1 MKRPSV
7 RTLLFGCLLPSLVLA
22 ATPSTPPPVTQGVM
36 TYYWDGTKSVAVT
49 AGNPLPVTGGGGG
62 GGSVTQGTTPWVD
75 DITQWANVALGA
87 PSNYG
92 TSPGAVTVPGVNAA
106 ITQSVLPTGAATSA
120 NQTTEIGSLATIATN
135 TGASIPAGSA
145 VIGKVGIDQT
155 TPGTTNGV
163 QTLTGSTTAV
173 TQATAS
179 SLNAT
184 VVGAGTAGT
193 ANANP
198 VTVQGIA
205 GMTKLLVT
213 PDSVALPA
221 NQSVNLAQINGTST
235 ASLMV
240 PASTAPVTATNPA
253 LTVDLRPDSP
263 GIIALGPATIANS
276 VPVIPSSQYPG
287 NATAA
292 AVPVT
297 ATATGTTAATVAT
310 IPAVA
315 GKTAYVCGF
324 TITSDATALAVGTAV
339 VSGTISGSL
348 SYLQGISAVTSG
360 AGNLTQ
366 SFNPCI
372 PASAANT
379 AIVVTSAAA
388 GTGGNTIVNAQ
399 GYYL

>member
-62 GGSVTQGTTPWVD
+62 GSVTQGTTPWVD

-92 TSPGAVTVPGVNAA
+92 TSPGAVTVPGVNAFVTSSA
-106 ITQSVLPTGAATSA
+106 LPTGAATSA

>member
-62 GGSVTQGTTPWVD
+62 GGSVTQGTIPWVVSGQGTAGSAATGVVTVQG
-75 DITQWANVALGA
+75 IASGTALGISA
-87 PSNYG
+87 
-92 TSPGAVTVPGVNAA
+92 TSLP
-106 ITQSVLPTGAATSA
+106 LPTGAATSA

-135 TGASIPAGSA
+135 TGASVPAGAA

>member
-1 MKRPSV
+1 MR
-7 RTLLFGCLLPSLVLA
+7 RLIAALLIWMRIAAPALAQGGPGPIKIVTTCGTQSLTVSGALGLVFYMDHTGNLCTS
-22 ATPSTPPPVTQGVM
+22 AT
-36 TYYWDGTKSVAVT
+36 
-49 AGNPLPVTGGGGG
+49 GGGG
-62 GGSVTQGTTPWVD
+62 GGSVTQGTTPWAD
-75 DITQWANVALGA
+75 DITQWANGTLGA
-87 PSNYG
+87 MANYG
-92 TSPGAVTVPGVNAA
+92 TSPGAVAVPGVNAFVTNPVA
-106 ITQSVLPTGAATSA
+106 VTGTFF
-120 NQTTEIGSLATIATN
+120 QTTQPV
-135 TGASIPAGSA
+135 SISQG
-145 VIGKVGIDQT
+145 

-173 TQATAS
+173 TQATAGN
-179 SLNAT
+179 LNAT

-221 NQSVNLAQINGTST
+221 NQSVNLAQINATST

-292 AVPVT
+292 AAPVT

-315 GKTAYVCGF
+315 SKTAYICGF
-324 TITSDATALAVGTAV
+324 TITADATALAVGTAV

-348 SYLQGISAVTSG
+348 SYLQGIFAVTSG
-360 AGNLTQ
+360 ASDLTK

-379 AIVVTSAAA
+379 AIAVTSAAA
-388 GTGGNTIVNAQ
+388 GTGGNTIVNVQ

>member
-1 MKRPSV
+1 MYFRFLFALAFVLCLSGGV
-7 RTLLFGCLLPSLVLA
+7 RAQNT
-22 ATPSTPPPVTQGVM
+22 ATPVVTGYLSMSGCASPALTPCFVQYG
-36 TYYWDGTKSVAVT
+36 A
-49 AGNPLPVTGGGGG
+49 GGGGG

-92 TSPGAVTVPGVNAA
+92 TSPGAVVVPGVNAFVTNPVA
-106 ITQSVLPTGAATSA
+106 VTGTFF
-120 NQTTEIGSLATIATN
+120 QTTQPVSLA
-135 TGASIPAGSA
+135 
-145 VIGKVGIDQT
+145 
-155 TPGTTNGV
+155 
-163 QTLTGSTTAV
+163 
-173 TQATAS
+173 
-179 SLNAT
+179 
-184 VVGAGTAGT
+184 
-193 ANANP
+193 
-198 VTVQGIA
+198 
-205 GMTKLLVT
+205 
-213 PDSVALPA
+213 A
-221 NQSVNLAQINGTST
+221 NQSINLAQINATST
-235 ASLMV
+235 ALLMV
-240 PASTAPVTATNPA
+240 APSTAPVTATNPA

-315 GKTAYVCGF
+315 GKTAYICGF
-324 TITSDATALAVGTAV
+324 TITADATALAVGTAV

-348 SYLQGISAVTSG
+348 SYLQGIFAVTSG
-360 AGNLTQ
+360 ASDLTKT
-366 SFNPCI
+366 FNPCI

-388 GTGGNTIVNAQ
+388 GTGGNTIVNVQ